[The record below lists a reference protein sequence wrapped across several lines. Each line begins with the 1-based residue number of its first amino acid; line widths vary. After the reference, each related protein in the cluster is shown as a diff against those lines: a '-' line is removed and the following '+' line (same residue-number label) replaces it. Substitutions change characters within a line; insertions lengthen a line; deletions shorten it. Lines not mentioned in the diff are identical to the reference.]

1 MRKTLSGKSLSDR
14 KEALLHVRAN
24 HKLKP
29 KEFYEKLHGPLRDLE
44 LSSKPS
50 SYPKQIER
58 LKKQAQAYLA
68 LLVGHKQ
75 VFPGNSLPA
84 ILSVEKSTA
93 ARILLAHGAIILAL
107 REKAIRDMRWADQ
120 T

>member
-58 LKKQAQAYLA
+58 LKKQAQIARSVSIA
-68 LLVGHKQ
+68 I
-75 VFPGNSLPA
+75 SLFRM
-84 ILSVEKSTA
+84 SVY
-93 ARILLAHGAIILAL
+93 G
-107 REKAIRDMRWADQ
+107 
-120 T
+120 